1 MNDAPGDSRSA
12 RDPYPAYAAMRSE
25 CPVQAVASGASGR
38 VSYLVTG
45 YAEARQALGDER
57 LSKDTAAFFAGRD
70 TKRRLHP
77 AVAHTMLASD
87 PPRHTRLRKLV
98 TGAFTSGAVAGIR
111 PFITRL
117 TDELL
122 DRWPVGGTVDL
133 VAGLAV
139 PLPVMVICELL
150 GVPEADR
157 PKVRHWSAEL
167 FAAGRPDRGDAAS
180 HAVAAYMTGLIASK
194 RLRPGDS
201 LLDRLIAARDGED
214 RLDEEE
220 LVSLAVLLL
229 VAGHETTTH
238 FLGNAALALLRHPPR
253 RNACAPTRTP
263 SRTHWTSCSASTPR
277 SAPPPSGSPR
287 KPSPW
292 AKRRSPRASPY
303 SSPSEPPTATRSAS
317 RPRTGSTWTGKRP
330 VISAS
335 ATASTGASEHRSRKP
350 RPRSPCARSWSVSRT
365 SGSPYRRTGWPGGRP
380 GSFAGWTLFP
390 SCSELRCSSRV
401 PRRLSR
407 GRVSPVSGGAASA
420 GPPPC
425 SRRAPLPGRSCPGP
439 P

>member
-70 TKRRLHP
+70 TERRLHP

-238 FLGNAALALLRHPPR
+238 FLGNAALALLRHPAAAER
-253 RNACAPTRTP
+253 L
-263 SRTHWTSCSASTPR
+263 
-277 SAPPPSGSPR
+277 
-287 KPSPW
+287 
-292 AKRRSPRASPY
+292 RADPDAL
-303 SSPSEPPTATRSAS
+303 PHA
-317 RPRTGSTWTGKRP
+317 
-330 VISAS
+330 
-335 ATASTGASEHRSRKP
+335 
-350 RPRSPCARSWSVSRT
+350 
-365 SGSPYRRTGWPGGRP
+365 
-380 GSFAGWTLFP
+380 LD
-390 SCSELRCSSRV
+390 ELLRFDA
-401 PRRLSR
+401 
-407 GRVSPVSGGAASA
+407 PVSTSTFRFTTETLTLGETEIPAGVPVLVALGAANRDPERFPAPDRLDLDREATGHLSF
-420 GPPPC
+420 GHGIHRC
-425 SRRAPLPGRSCPGP
+425 VGAPLAKAEAEIALRAVLVRFPDIRLAVSADRLAWRQTRLVRGLDALPVLL
-439 P
+439 